1 MGDWV
6 FGHADKNDF
15 TSLGPNLPSR
25 KCLLVRALVLV
36 PIEAK
41 APVTEAPVAKTV
53 LGAVLRAAAA
63 VAVAVAAE

>member
-15 TSLGPNLPSR
+15 ASLGPNLPSR
-25 KCLLVRALVLV
+25 KCL
-36 PIEAK
+36 
-41 APVTEAPVAKTV
+41 PVAEAPVAKTV

-63 VAVAVAAE
+63 VAVAVAVATE